1 MELLYRMAKSMRS
14 KFKRKMRALK
24 REKYYNREVDKLK
37 KTTARIQLTS
47 TPEILIKKEVEIPG
61 EGNIESF
68 YWTCCICVSALF
80 DKTSSAVTNTHR
92 GCERTSLDR
101 LIDVPCI
108 F

>member
-1 MELLYRMAKSMRS
+1 
-14 KFKRKMRALK
+14 MRALK

-61 EGNIESF
+61 EGNIGSF

-80 DKTSSAVTNTHR
+80 DRLHPQLLTR